1 MDKKETIIVNGENVE
16 VNNQKY
22 KLVTNPNAS
31 FEDYDWTE
39 EFVEDMLYVAEYE
52 PDNEWMSDPE
62 ILNNLG
68 IVYSEAVG
76 VERDIEKAIMY
87 FERAVALG
95 EDLAR
100 SNLADIYRKGWL
112 YGIPVD
118 HKKAFELYKACHLP
132 YAFYRVGE
140 YYETGHAGI
149 VDIEQAKKNYCV
161 AYKAGHGLARKK
173 LQTFDF
179 LH

>member
-16 VNNQKY
+16 VNNQKF
-22 KLVTNPNAS
+22 KLVTNPN
-31 FEDYDWTE
+31 
-39 EFVEDMLYVAEYE
+39 
-52 PDNEWMSDPE
+52 
-62 ILNNLG
+62 
-68 IVYSEAVG
+68 
-76 VERDIEKAIMY
+76 
-87 FERAVALG
+87 ALG